1 MSARFS
7 IGIELSAFFMYPFIS
22 KDLIFF
28 LSMIQLATILFE
40 YHRVRFSH
48 GHNKQLLVKKRQ
60 LWAG

>member
-1 MSARFS
+1 
-7 IGIELSAFFMYPFIS
+7 MYPFIS
-22 KDLIFF
+22 KDLIIF

-48 GHNKQLLVKKRQ
+48 GHNEQLLVKKRQ